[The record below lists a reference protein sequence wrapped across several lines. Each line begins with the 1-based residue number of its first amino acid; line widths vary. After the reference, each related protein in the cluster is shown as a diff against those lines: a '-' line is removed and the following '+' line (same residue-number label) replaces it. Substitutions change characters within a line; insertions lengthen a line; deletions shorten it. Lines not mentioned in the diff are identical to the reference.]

1 MGFRKCA
8 FHKPEWDS
16 KARKETMVVD
26 DYVVDTKWNRT
37 TRTWDKTLKKKEHPK
52 WDSFYK
58 LDFTKELKLWLYLEN
73 NSVIKYIWIEGERVH
88 GVKQIYDWSKPPC
101 AINSKID
108 IIRLFPKDIQ
118 RDFVL
123 NSIFG

>member
-8 FHKPEWDS
+8 FHKTEWDTNL
-16 KARKETMVVD
+16 RRETMVID
-26 DYVVDTKWNRT
+26 DHVIDTKWNRT
-37 TRTWDKTLKKKEHPK
+37 TRTWDKTVKKKQHPK

-58 LDFTKELKLWLYLEN
+58 LEFTKELRLWLYLEN
-73 NSVIKYIWIEGERVH
+73 NSEIKYIWLEGERVN
-88 GVKQIYDWSKPPC
+88 GVKQIYDWLRPAC
-101 AINSKID
+101 VINSKID